1 MYFHLIQLLL
11 ISNPADARLVCI
23 PVSSLPSTLQHHHS
37 EMKPNVPRSPTGA
50 CLLLFSNI
58 SISFRNLAPSAFKWY
73 IFCSEHTS
81 HPDTGW
87 TFSILITVT
96 PALTCIR
103 LGVAVLF
110 MHPRAPPPRFLPAL
124 LPQTS
129 PQTHQRKWCCCSF
142 NCKCFILRSCS

>member
-1 MYFHLIQLLL
+1 MERPLKTCIEFPGMLFHPFQLLL
-11 ISNPADARLVCI
+11 ISNAADVPLVCI

-37 EMKPNVPRSPTGA
+37 EMKLNVPRSPTGA

-58 SISFRNLAPSAFKWY
+58 SISFTNLAPSAYKWY

-81 HPDTGW
+81 HPDSGW

-96 PALTCIR
+96 PAHTCIR

-110 MHPRAPPPRFLPAL
+110 MHPPAPCRVSSRLYCPNLASDTPKKMML
-124 LPQTS
+124 L
-129 PQTHQRKWCCCSF
+129 
-142 NCKCFILRSCS
+142 